1 MSFSSCGKLKLDPK
15 AIGSKG
21 AFLPLSILI
30 LKRAAQIFHR
40 AALFVI
46 STGKAEIRNPLDW
59 LLMNTVLFYRAQ

>member
-46 STGKAEIRNPLDW
+46 SRYPLDW
-59 LLMNTVLFYRAQ
+59 LLMSTVLFYRAQ